1 MHTSPQENILF
12 SPDAEPSG
20 GEAVRNGPPSAPS
33 KGSAGSAAT
42 KAATEV
48 ETKKEETSDEDVDD
62 FQMPSLEKLVEATS
76 VAKGLKNRG
85 RNEAY
90 ALAKE
95 LTDKSSIDLM
105 NVGLAEQ
112 QEANDVTKKFIDDV
126 KITDLEK
133 FAEFATQGNQV
144 MEQLKFG
151 GLQQSWW
158 KKLLGGKAG
167 KAVDEFINKHQSLSE
182 ILDERNRAYAEEKMQ
197 LEEARRRADAKKKDN
212 EAVYDK
218 LTNKI
223 GGLEILYASETERV
237 KQFKEAHQDT
247 SDPAVQRRMTEMDKK
262 LALLS
267 RHVNTTVAARSEIN
281 NQIATFQE
289 QIDAIDVQ
297 VQLINDQQYFN
308 QLVWNGTALM
318 AIIDAKTRGSVEAIK
333 YNRELVETMMKQ
345 RTEDVAETIKRILH
359 EGKEGVANVE
369 VFQVVTL
376 KNIEMN
382 AQRIKGYHDIR
393 EKMAMTKRMME
404 EMDEALKAS
413 KGLSA
418 AQTDED
424 IEKVMDHLEAVR
436 EKIRLQR
443 EEVAGKKETG
453 KGKEGL
459 VH

>member
-1 MHTSPQENILF
+1 MHTHGHILF
-12 SPDAEPSG
+12 SPDADVYGGGSAPRNGTVAGSKTAPSG
-20 GEAVRNGPPSAPS
+20 PAKSAT
-33 KGSAGSAAT
+33 A
-42 KAATEV
+42 EQV
-48 ETKKEETSDEDVDD
+48 EEKQEKEESTDEDVDG
-62 FQMPSLEKLVEATS
+62 FQMPTLEKLVEGTS
-76 VAKGLKNRG
+76 VAKGLKKRG
-85 RNEAY
+85 KAEAY

-95 LTDKSSIDLM
+95 LTDKSSLDLM

-112 QEANDVTKKFIDDV
+112 EAATEVTKKFIEDV

-133 FAEFATQGNQV
+133 FAQFATDGNKV
-144 MEQLKFG
+144 MEQLNFG
-151 GLQQSWW
+151 GLKQAWY
-158 KKLLGGKAG
+158 KKFLPGRAS
-167 KAVDEFINKHQSLSE
+167 KAVDGFINQQQSLSE
-182 ILDERNRAYAEEKMQ
+182 VLDQRNRAYAEEKLQ
-197 LEEARRRADAKKKDN
+197 LEEARRRAEAKKKDN
-212 EAVYDK
+212 EENYDK
-218 LTNKI
+218 MSQKI
-223 GGLEILYASETERV
+223 GALEILYEAEKERV
-237 KQFKEAHQDT
+237 KQFKETHQDS

-267 RHVNTTVAARSEIN
+267 RHVNTQVAARTEIN

-297 VQLINDQQYFN
+297 VQLINDQQYFT

-333 YNRELVETMMKQ
+333 YNRELVENMMRQ
-345 RTEDVAETIKRILH
+345 RTEDVAETIKKILQ
-359 EGKEGVANVE
+359 EGEQGVADVS

-382 AQRIKGYHDIR
+382 AQRIKGYHNIR

-436 EKIRLQR
+436 EKIRMQR
-443 EEVAGKKETG
+443 EELAGKKPAGE
-453 KGKEGL
+453 EAL

>member
-1 MHTSPQENILF
+1 MHTLGQILF
-12 SPDAEPSG
+12 SPDAEVSG
-20 GEAVRNGPPSAPS
+20 GGGAPRSGPPVVKKPATSSGATSSATAEQTES
-33 KGSAGSAAT
+33 QKEDSA
-42 KAATEV
+42 
-48 ETKKEETSDEDVDD
+48 DEDVDG
-62 FQMPSLEKLVEATS
+62 FQMPTLEKLVEGTS
-76 VAKGLKNRG
+76 VAKGLKKRSKA
-85 RNEAY
+85 EAY
-90 ALAKE
+90 ALANE
-95 LTDKSSIDLM
+95 LKDKSSLDLM

-112 QEANDVTKKFIDDV
+112 EAATEVTKKFIDDV

-133 FAEFATQGNQV
+133 FADFATQGNKV
-144 MEQLKFG
+144 MEQLNFG
-151 GLQQSWW
+151 DLKPTWYQ
-158 KKLLGGKAG
+158 KLLGKKAS
-167 KAVDEFINKHQSLSE
+167 KTVDAFINRQQTLSE
-182 ILDERNRAYAEEKMQ
+182 VLEERNRAYSEEKMQ
-197 LEEARRRADAKKKDN
+197 LEEARRRAEAKKKDN
-212 EAVYDK
+212 EENYDK
-218 LTNKI
+218 MSQKI
-223 GGLEILYASETERV
+223 GALEILYEAEKERV
-237 KQFKEAHQDT
+237 RQFKETHQDS

-267 RHVNTTVAARSEIN
+267 RHVNTQVAARTEIN

-318 AIIDAKTRGSVEAIK
+318 AIIDAKTRGSVEAIQ
-333 YNRELVETMMKQ
+333 YNRKLVEEMMKQ
-345 RTEDVAETIKRILH
+345 RTEDVAETIKRILQ
-359 EGKEGVANVE
+359 EGEEGVANVE

-382 AQRIKGYHDIR
+382 AQRIKGYHNIR

-443 EEVAGKKETG
+443 EEVAGKKPAQADA
-453 KGKEGL
+453 L